1 MLLLLYWQFR
11 SLGVLHVLTFSDIV
25 FVRNSLKICYG
36 ISGLHIFYW
45 SMFGW
50 SVVGALGRWFTG
62 RWSVVA
68 DRLVG

>member
-1 MLLLLYWQFR
+1 M
-11 SLGVLHVLTFSDIV
+11 LTFSDIV